1 MPSRHIYLAENQN
14 RIMKKIAILGASR
27 PHLPLYLK
35 AKEMGLETHC
45 IAWAEGAYCRDF
57 ADFFHDISI
66 TDKEAIAELCLK
78 EGFDGIV
85 SNALEPA
92 VPTMAYLHDKCG
104 LNGISSITA
113 ARCTDKK
120 LMRQCIK
127 NNNAC
132 TQPAF
137 SLLAD
142 TDLSQLNYPLIV
154 KPTDSSCSNGV
165 TKVLAPDELD
175 AAIKRATAASRNG
188 EILLEDCIE
197 GDEISVESISF
208 KGRHYILTVTDK
220 ETTGAPYFVETAHHQ
235 PSSKPESI
243 LSKLEEYVI
252 RIHDA
257 LGIDNGASHA
267 EFKIT
272 PDGEIYFIEIGAR
285 GGGDFISYE
294 LVRLS
299 TGYDYVKGM
308 IEVALGD
315 FHEPQIQKG
324 RFSGVYFL
332 SKETEDLKDFILKNQ
347 KCEWV
352 YDSHIEDG
360 PLLSLRKSQD
370 RSGWIIYSSDHKI
383 ER

>member
-1 MPSRHIYLAENQN
+1 
-14 RIMKKIAILGASR
+14 MKKIAILGASK
-27 PHLPLYLK
+27 PHLPLYLR
-35 AKEMGLETHC
+35 AKEMGLEVHC
-45 IAWAEGAYCRDF
+45 VAWAEGAYCKDY

-66 TDKEAIAELCLK
+66 TDKEAVARLCVE
-78 EGFDGIV
+78 EGIDGVI

-92 VPTMAYLHDKCG
+92 VPTMAYLHDVCG
-104 LNGISSITA
+104 LNGISSLTA

-127 NNNAC
+127 DNDAC
-132 TQPAF
+132 PQPKF
-137 SLLAD
+137 SLLD
-142 TDLSQLNYPLIV
+142 QTDPSQLTYPVIV

-165 TKVLAPDELD
+165 TKVCSPDEF
-175 AAIKRATAASRNG
+175 AAAVERASSASKNG
-188 EILLEDCIE
+188 EILIEECIE
-197 GDEISVESISF
+197 GEEISVESISF
-208 KGRHYILTVTDK
+208 KGKHYILTVTDK

-235 PSSKPESI
+235 PSAKSPQI
-243 LSKLEEYVI
+243 LEQLKEYVI

-272 PDGEIYFIEIGAR
+272 EDGRIYFIEIGAR

-308 IEVALGD
+308 IEVALGE
-315 FHEPQIQKG
+315 FTEPVIETG
-324 RFSGVYFL
+324 RYSGVYFL
-332 SKETEDLKDFILKNQ
+332 SKETEDLKDFIQKNEGQ
-347 KCEWV
+347 DWV
-352 YDSHIEDG
+352 YDAHIDDG
-360 PLLSLRKSQD
+360 PLKSLRKSQD

-383 ER
+383 EKQ

>member
-1 MPSRHIYLAENQN
+1 
-14 RIMKKIAILGASR
+14 MKKIAILGASK

-45 IAWAEGAYCRDF
+45 IAWAEGAYCRDY

-66 TDKEAIAELCLK
+66 TDKEAVAELCVRC
-78 EGFDGIV
+78 GIDGIV

-92 VPTMAYLHDKCG
+92 VPTMAYVHDKYG
-104 LNGISSITA
+104 LNGISSLTA
-113 ARCTDKK
+113 MRCTDKK

-127 NNNAC
+127 EHDAC
-132 TQPAF
+132 RQPEF
-137 SLLAD
+137 SLLSD
-142 TDLSQLNYPLIV
+142 TDISQLTYPVII

-165 TKVLAPDELD
+165 SKVVSEEGLQ
-175 AAIKRATAASRNG
+175 AAIDRAASASRNG
-188 EILLEDCIE
+188 EILIEECIE
-197 GDEISVESISF
+197 GEEISVESISF
-208 KGRHYILTVTDK
+208 GGKHHILTVTDK

-235 PSSKPESI
+235 PSSKPSHI
-243 LSKLEEYVI
+243 LKELQEYVI

-272 PDGEIYFIEIGAR
+272 EDGKIYFIEIGAR

-315 FHEPQIQKG
+315 FKEPVVQGG
-324 RFSGVYFL
+324 RYSGVYFL
-332 SKETEDLKDFILKNQ
+332 SQETQNLKEFIEANR

-360 PLLSLRKSQD
+360 PLKSLRKSQD

-383 ER
+383 ETNI

>member
-1 MPSRHIYLAENQN
+1 MVKSKD
-14 RIMKKIAILGASR
+14 RIMKKLAILGASR
-27 PHLPLYLK
+27 PHLQLYMK
-35 AKEMGLETHC
+35 AREMGLETHC
-45 IAWAEGAYCRDF
+45 IAWAEGAYCKDF

-66 TDKEAIAELCLK
+66 TDKEAVAELCA
-78 EGFDGIV
+78 EYGIDGIV

-92 VPTMAYLHDKCG
+92 VPTMAYVHDKCG
-104 LNGISSITA
+104 LNGISSLTA
-113 ARCTDKK
+113 IRCTDKK

-127 NNNAC
+127 EYEAC
-132 TQPAF
+132 PQPEF
-137 SLLAD
+137 SLLQDA
-142 TDLSQLNYPLIV
+142 DLSSLTYPVII

-165 TKVLAPDELD
+165 TKVTGQDQLQ
-175 AAIKRATAASRNG
+175 AAIDRAVTASRNG
-188 EILLEDCIE
+188 EILIEECIE
-197 GDEISVESISF
+197 GQEVSVESISF
-208 KGRHYILTVTDK
+208 NGKHYILTVTDK

-235 PSSKPESI
+235 PSSKPAHLLDE
-243 LSKLEEYVI
+243 LKEYVV

-272 PDGEIYFIEIGAR
+272 DDGKIYFIEIGAR

-308 IEVALGD
+308 IEVALGE
-315 FHEPQIQKG
+315 FNEPQIQQG
-324 RFSGVYFL
+324 RYSGVYFL
-332 SKETEDLKDFILKNQ
+332 SKDTEDLREFIESNKNS
-347 KCEWV
+347 EWA
-352 YDSHIEDG
+352 YDSHIEEG
-360 PLLSLRKSQD
+360 PLKSLRKSQD

>member
-1 MPSRHIYLAENQN
+1 
-14 RIMKKIAILGASR
+14 MKKIAILGASQ

-45 IAWAEGAYCRDF
+45 IAWAEGAYCRDY

-66 TDKEAIAELCLK
+66 TDKEAVADLCVRL
-78 EGFDGIV
+78 GIDGIV

-92 VPTMAYLHDKCG
+92 VPTMAYVHDKCG
-104 LNGISSITA
+104 LVGISSLTA
-113 ARCTDKK
+113 MRCTDKK

-127 NNNAC
+127 ENDAC
-132 TQPAF
+132 PQPEF
-137 SLLAD
+137 SLLPDA
-142 TDLSQLNYPLIV
+142 DLSGLTYPVVI

-165 TKVLAPDELD
+165 TKVTGPQQLQ
-175 AAIKRATAASRNG
+175 AAIDRAKDASRNG
-188 EILLEDCIE
+188 EILIEECIE
-197 GDEISVESISF
+197 GQEVSVESISF
-208 KGRHYILTVTDK
+208 GGKHYVLTVTDK

-235 PSSKPESI
+235 PSSKPAY
-243 LSKLEEYVI
+243 LLEQLKEYVI

-272 PDGEIYFIEIGAR
+272 EDGRIYFIEIGAR

-308 IEVALGD
+308 IEVALGE
-315 FHEPQIQKG
+315 FTEPVVKSG
-324 RFSGVYFL
+324 RYSGVYFL
-332 SKETEDLKDFILKNQ
+332 SKETEKLLEFIQ
-347 KCEWV
+347 TSRGCEWV
-352 YDSHIEDG
+352 YDSHIDEG
-360 PLLSLRKSQD
+360 PLKSLRKSQD

-383 ER
+383 EKNI